1 MTSDDDAQDITKD
14 KAARVGRAAQDA
26 ASKTTGRL
34 GEAADHA
41 PEVADDLYG
50 RAQSAVVDAANSL
63 PGSAGAALA
72 ASQRAYKTGSA
83 RGARQVTKQ
92 PLEAL
97 FLAGAIGFLVGWA
110 ANRT

>member
-14 KAARVGRAAQDA
+14 KAARVGRAAKDA
-26 ASKTTGRL
+26 ASQTA
-34 GEAADHA
+34 GEVSQAADHA
-41 PEVADDLYG
+41 PEVVDDLYG
-50 RAQSAVVDAANSL
+50 RAQSAVIDAANKL
-63 PGSAGAALA
+63 PGSASDALA
-72 ASQRAYKTGSA
+72 AGQSAYQTGSE
-83 RGARQVTKQ
+83 RVARQVAKQ